1 VHHGIV
7 TTPSLP
13 HTLDLPTHTPS
24 GAKIWTRHVTSRSQ
38 RLSLKQPMKS
48 HTQPKNHSD
57 ALIEYDNGKK
67 ENIQT
72 FPKHFQLF
80 LQADAK

>member
-1 VHHGIV
+1 
-7 TTPSLP
+7 
-13 HTLDLPTHTPS
+13 
-24 GAKIWTRHVTSRSQ
+24 VTSRSQ

-48 HTQPKNHSD
+48 HKQPKNHSD